1 MPNFDAVRGN
11 YALQGVLWMTTA
23 TLMFALMTGIVR
35 YIGSSLPS
43 MEAAFIRYFFGVLL
57 ILPPMIRHWHGPL
70 IPIKIKTYAFR
81 GLLHGVGVILWFYA
95 MARIPMAEVT
105 AIGYVAPIFVTIGA
119 ALFLGEKLRIRRVM
133 GILAGLMG
141 ALIILRPGFQDIN
154 LGQLAQL
161 CAAPL
166 FAASFLMAK
175 RLTDTD
181 NSAMIVGML
190 SIGCTITLLPG
201 ALLQWQPPT
210 LPELGWLA
218 LTAVFATIGH
228 YAVTRAFQAAP
239 ITLTQPINFL
249 QLVWAAIIG
258 YLVFSEVPD
267 QFVIFGGALIV
278 GATTY
283 ISHRELRQSRKK

>member
-1 MPNFDAVRGN
+1 
-11 YALQGVLWMTTA
+11 
-23 TLMFALMTGIVR
+23 
-35 YIGSSLPS
+35 
-43 MEAAFIRYFFGVLL
+43 
-57 ILPPMIRHWHGPL
+57 
-70 IPIKIKTYAFR
+70 
-81 GLLHGVGVILWFYA
+81 
-95 MARIPMAEVT
+95 
-105 AIGYVAPIFVTIGA
+105 
-119 ALFLGEKLRIRRVM
+119 LRVRRVM
-133 GILAGLMG
+133 GVLVGLVG
-141 ALIILRPGFQDIN
+141 TLIILRPGFQDIN

-201 ALLQWQPPT
+201 SIMQWQTPT
-210 LPELGWLA
+210 MSELGWLA

-249 QLVWAAIIG
+249 QLIWAAAIG

-267 QFVIFGGALIV
+267 QFVILGGAMIV
-278 GATTY
+278 AATTY
-283 ISHRELRQSRKK
+283 ISHRELRQSKKE